1 MNILT
6 CSPNTLAKLWN
17 LSDDYARRLEQDF
30 VNGIFFLLDSK
41 FTIKSFTDY
50 AKAAIRYGSE
60 YSLDQAAIEGRS
72 LPTYHNFKSTYPE
85 YFI

>member
-1 MNILT
+1 MT
-6 CSPNTLAKLWN
+6 PTLIAKRWG
-17 LSDDYARRLEQDF
+17 LSSKYKQLL
-30 VNGIFFLLDSK
+30 LLDFIDGTFFCLNHHYDIS
-41 FTIKSFTDY
+41 SFKDY
-50 AKAAIRYGSE
+50 AKAAISYGSE